1 MDRSLITFI
10 EQNDGPRNLLIVYYT
25 GHGIYNERQKCLE
38 LSAVMNS
45 SHAKINWHRS
55 EDTLRGSSDV
65 DADVLTILDAL
76 YASDQLIDRMAG
88 DDAWDGDKQKRRFEL
103 MSACGVGGTTAAPG
117 PYSFTRALIDALTAF
132 VDQGPDDSFST
143 FSLNQRICMSPG
155 RRDTTSMLWSLLPN
169 KSHIFL
175 TPMRKASD
183 VMADRQQKG
192 KAYLR
197 LGLGLRDETLSKTQI
212 ENLVQALAKLTR
224 NEHIGLRSIDWLGF
238 ESKHGYIT
246 QFVRVVNVIVLAK
259 RWRLLVR
266 RRNLRCEDLACL
278 GEWKN
283 VEEESYDDPSPTRA
297 IHNFR
302 NPHIATFKESF
313 ERGTSRSQELEEE
326 FVRRQEELD

>member
-45 SHAKINWHRS
+45 SHAKKHPYVNWHRS
-55 EDTLRGSSDV
+55 EDILRRSSDV
-65 DADVLTILDAL
+65 DADVLTILDTVF
-76 YASDQLIDRMAG
+76 ASNQLIDRMAG
-88 DDAWDGDKQKRRFEL
+88 DDAWDGDQRKRRFEL
-103 MSACGVGGTTAAPG
+103 MSACAVDETTPAPG

-143 FSLNQRICMSPG
+143 FSLNQRICMSPK

-183 VMADRQQKG
+183 VIAERKQKG

-197 LGLGLRDETLSKTQI
+197 LGFGLRDETLSKTQI
-212 ENLVQALAKLTR
+212 ENLVQALAQLTR

-238 ESKHGYIT
+238 ESKHGDIT
-246 QFVRVVNVIVLAK
+246 QFVRAVNMIVLAK

-266 RRNLRCEDLACL
+266 RRNIRCEDLACL
-278 GEWKN
+278 GE
-283 VEEESYDDPSPTRA
+283 
-297 IHNFR
+297 
-302 NPHIATFKESF
+302 
-313 ERGTSRSQELEEE
+313 
-326 FVRRQEELD
+326 